1 VTLSEAAAEPSLREQ
16 DLAAEQALRQEV
28 LDAPIVQAAFE
39 AFPEA
44 ELAGYTIDE
53 QRSA

>member
-1 VTLSEAAAEPSLREQ
+1 LETPLVK
-16 DLAAEQALRQEV
+16 
-28 LDAPIVQAAFE
+28 AAFE

-44 ELAGYTIDE
+44 ELAGFRLDE